1 MGIQMR
7 VGLITD
13 THIPDIASVV
23 PSEVA
28 QVFEGV
34 ELILHAGDIYDISVI
49 DELEKIA
56 PVLAALGDDDSFR
69 LLQDERIEMKH
80 VLKLEGHTVWL
91 IHERPLWYRV
101 TPQQAEEAPAVIV
114 HGHSHDAKISDD
126 NGTLFIGSGSP
137 TFLHYRRGLG
147 TVAILD
153 ITAEGAEASIVR
165 L

>member
-1 MGIQMR
+1 MR

-13 THIPDIASVV
+13 THIPDIAEAV
-23 PSEVA
+23 PPEVA
-28 QVFEGV
+28 QVFQGV

-49 DELEKIA
+49 DELGKIA

-91 IHERPLWYRV
+91 VHERPLLWYNL
-101 TPQQAEEAPAVIV
+101 TPQQAEGAPDVIV
-114 HGHSHDAKISDD
+114 HGHSHTAKISDD

-137 TFLHYRRGLG
+137 TFLNYRRGLG

-153 ITAEGAEASIVR
+153 ITSKGAEASIIR

>member
-1 MGIQMR
+1 MR

-13 THIPDIASVV
+13 THIPDIASAV
-23 PSEVA
+23 PPEVA

-56 PVLAALGDDDSFR
+56 PVRAALGDDDPFKM
-69 LLQDERIEMKH
+69 LQDERIEMKH
-80 VLKLEGHTVWL
+80 VLNLEGHTVWL
-91 IHERPLWYRV
+91 IHERPMWYRPS
-101 TPQQAEEAPAVIV
+101 TIQTEDAPNVIV
-114 HGHSHDAKISDD
+114 HGHSHDARISDD
-126 NGTLFIGSGSP
+126 NGILFVGSGSP

-153 ITAEGAEASIVR
+153 ITGEGAEASIVR

>member
-1 MGIQMR
+1 MR

-28 QVFEGV
+28 QAFQGV
-34 ELILHAGDIYDISVI
+34 ELILHAGDIYDIFVL

-91 IHERPLWYRV
+91 VHERPLLCYNL
-101 TPQQAEEAPAVIV
+101 TPQQAEGAPDVIV

-126 NGTLFIGSGSP
+126 NGTLFVGSGSP

-153 ITAEGAEASIVR
+153 ITSEGAEASIIR